1 MFKERTFVIVLFC
14 SVLTVSTVVLQY
26 LNPSQG
32 FLDGGL
38 IAAILLTMLIK
49 DDLYTKL
56 FGIISL
62 VFIFIESFIPSEN
75 LSHWQVVL
83 QHLFPAVI
91 VIITTLS
98 VMYIKRIYLSMES
111 EERQLNALFEFATEG
126 IILTN
131 KEGKI
136 VLANPAVLNLF
147 KYDKYDLIGNPI
159 EILIPMRFHHNHD
172 SYRESFYNNP
182 SNRSMGR
189 GRDLFGI
196 TKNGNEIP
204 LEVSLS
210 HYKQKG
216 EFFVIAFVV
225 DITQRKRQEATL
237 MEQNNQLE
245 QISATIKKLNIE
257 LEDKV
262 EQRTLILKE
271 ALQQLEIS
279 QQELSD
285 ALQKEKELSEIKSR
299 FVSMASHE
307 FRTPLSTVLSSASL
321 IGRYTKEEEQINRDK
336 HIKKIKESVKHL
348 NDLLEDFLSL
358 GKLEEGRVQA
368 EIIDFE
374 VKGFAEEILDE
385 LGAVKKEGQSI
396 VLTYNG
402 EVEFMTDKR
411 LLKNILLNLLSNAI
425 KFSNENGM
433 ILLSINNKNDQLNI
447 IVKDSGIGISEEDQ
461 THLFSTFYRGSNA
474 TNIQGTGL
482 GLHIVKRYADI
493 LHGNVELKS
502 KLGKG
507 TTITVEL
514 PRLSGE

>member
-26 LNPSQG
+26 LNPAQG

-38 IAAILLTMLIK
+38 IAAILLTMFIK

-56 FGIISL
+56 FGIVSL
-62 VFIFIESFIPSEN
+62 IFIIIESFFPSEN
-75 LSHWQVVL
+75 TSKWQVIL
-83 QHLFPAVI
+83 QHLFPAII
-91 VIITTLS
+91 VVITTLS
-98 VMYIKRIYLSMES
+98 VMYIKRLYLSMES

-131 KEGKI
+131 KDGKI
-136 VLANPAVLNLF
+136 VLANPAVTNLF
-147 KYDKYDLIGNPI
+147 KYDKQDLIGKPI
-159 EILIPMRFHHNHD
+159 EILIPTRFHHNHG
-172 SYRESFYNNP
+172 SHRESFYNNP

-196 TKNGNEIP
+196 TKNGTEIP

-210 HYKQKG
+210 YYKQKG

-237 MEQNNQLE
+237 LEQNNKLE

-271 ALQQLEIS
+271 ALQQLEVS
-279 QQELSD
+279 QQELSE

-307 FRTPLSTVLSSASL
+307 FRTPLSTVLSSAAL

-358 GKLEEGRVQA
+358 GKL
-368 EIIDFE
+368 
-374 VKGFAEEILDE
+374 
-385 LGAVKKEGQSI
+385 
-396 VLTYNG
+396 
-402 EVEFMTDKR
+402 
-411 LLKNILLNLLSNAI
+411 LSNAI
-425 KFSNENGM
+425 KFSNEKGI
-433 ILLSINNKNDQLNI
+433 ILLTINNNSHLLNI

-461 THLFSTFYRGSNA
+461 THLFSSFYRGSNA

-482 GLHIVKRYADI
+482 GLHIVKRYTDI
-493 LHGNVELKS
+493 LQGSIELKS
-502 KLGKG
+502 KIGEG
-507 TTITVEL
+507 TLITVEL
-514 PRLSGE
+514 PKLSF